1 MSLILKK
8 NKIVPFLWFDN
19 NLEDALDF
27 YTTVFTNSKVS
38 NVSRVGKTTDS
49 PGAIT
54 NATFELDGQCF
65 YALNGGPMFKFTEA
79 VSFFVHCEN
88 QADVDY
94 YWEKLSEGGVTSR
107 CGWLK
112 DRFGLSWQIIPN
124 TLGEL
129 MRDSDRE
136 KANRVMQAMLSM
148 SKIDIADLQRAYH
161 GH

>member
-1 MSLILKK
+1 
-8 NKIVPFLWFDN
+8 
-19 NLEDALDF
+19 
-27 YTTVFTNSKVS
+27 
-38 NVSRVGKTTDS
+38 
-49 PGAIT
+49 
-54 NATFELDGQCF
+54 
-65 YALNGGPMFKFTEA
+65 MFKFTEA

-148 SKIDIADLQRAYH
+148 SKIEIADLQRAYH